1 MISNLFLRYWFEYL
15 RNLLERL
22 LERLRFDFFIPDIS
36 YNFVIEISDFFENV
50 LMFLWWKI
58 KNFLFS
64 NISVTCRS

>member
-1 MISNLFLRYWFEYL
+1 MISNLFLRYWFEHL

>member
-1 MISNLFLRYWFEYL
+1 MISNLLLRYWFEYL

-50 LMFLWWKI
+50 LMFLW
-58 KNFLFS
+58 
-64 NISVTCRS
+64 